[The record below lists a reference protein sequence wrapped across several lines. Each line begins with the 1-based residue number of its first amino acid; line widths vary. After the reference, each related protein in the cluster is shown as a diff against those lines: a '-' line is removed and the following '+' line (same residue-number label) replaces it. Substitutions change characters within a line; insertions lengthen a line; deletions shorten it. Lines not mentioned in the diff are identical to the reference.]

1 MDKLLKRLQEI
12 RERGLLWREASLGAV
27 DTEARTAE
35 LSFSSE
41 AEYKRWF
48 GVEILDH
55 SEGACN
61 LSRLNDGAALLW
73 NHNWNDQR
81 GVVESA
87 RIDSDK
93 KGRCIVRF
101 SRSPAGEQLMQDVA
115 DGIVTKVS
123 VGYMVHALKLMET
136 RNDDEDVYLITEWE
150 PYEVSLVSVPADTSV
165 GVGRSLEKTQEAGQ
179 EKREDNGNTFLRSDT
194 GNGAGKENKTEGLK
208 KMEKNLYDASGNFVR
223 AKVNEAGEIVEVLD
237 VLQKAGEAERAHAQ
251 MGADTERKRV
261 REITKLGE
269 EYGQRDLALKFIGDG
284 KTPEAFQRALLDA
297 LKERSA
303 KPASEA
309 TSPIIGL
316 TDGEIRRFSLFK
328 AVRALMPNASEAD
341 KDAAS
346 FEFACSRAAQD
357 MYGKEAKGIIIP
369 QDILDRAFNAGGA
382 GNSPTG
388 AQSGY
393 NLVDSPLLSGSFIEM
408 LRNRTT
414 IMRLAFVMGGLVG
427 NPDIPKQTGGATA
440 YWIGEGSDATE
451 GSPTIGQIGMS
462 PKTVGAYTDITR
474 KLMMQATPDAEGIVR
489 RDLVNALGQAID
501 YAGYYGSGAAG
512 EPRGLKNYSGI
523 NAKDFAAT
531 QPTYAELVEMET
543 LIAADNADVD
553 NMAYV
558 LNATGRGA
566 LKTTLKFSAAGSD
579 TVWEPG
585 GTVNGYRAE
594 VTNQLTT
601 GDYFFGNFGD
611 MVIGMWGG
619 LDVTVDPYALSKS
632 GGIRIIALQD
642 VDFVIRRLESF
653 CWGSASVS

>member
-27 DTEARTAE
+27 DAEARTAE

-48 GVEILDH
+48 GIEILDH
-55 SEGACN
+55 SEGACD

-93 KGRCIVRF
+93 KGRCLVRF
-101 SRSPAGEQLMQDVA
+101 SKSPLGEQLMQDVA

-165 GVGRSLEKTQEAGQ
+165 GVGRSAEKTHEAGTGKQ
-179 EKREDNGNTFLRSDT
+179 EDNGSTFSISAA
-194 GNGAGKENKTEGLK
+194 GAGAGTKNVTEDL
-208 KMEKNLYDASGNFVR
+208 KMEKNLFDANGNFVR
-223 AKVNEAGEIVEVLD
+223 AKVNEAGEIVEVLE
-237 VLQKAGEAERAHAQ
+237 VLQKAGDAERAHVK
-251 MGADTERKRV
+251 MGADNERNRV
-261 REITKLGE
+261 RSISEMGE
-269 EYGQRDLALKFIGDG
+269 KYNQKELALSFIKDG
-284 KTPEAFQRALLDA
+284 KTPDEFQRALLDE
-297 LKERSA
+297 LSKTGG
-303 KPASEA
+303 KPLNE
-309 TSPIIGL
+309 TRSPIIGL
-316 TDGEIRRFSLFK
+316 TDGEIRRFSIFK
-328 AVRALMPNASEAD
+328 AVRALLPNASQAD
-341 KDAAS
+341 KEAAA
-346 FEFACSRAAQD
+346 FEFECNRSAEEQ
-357 MYGKEAKGIIIP
+357 YGKQAKGIIIP

-393 NLVDSPLLSGSFIEM
+393 NLVDSPLMAGSFVEM

-427 NPDIPKQTGGATA
+427 NPEIPKQTGGATA
-440 YWIGEGSDATE
+440 YWIGEGSDATA
-451 GSPTIGQIGMS
+451 GTPTVGQIGMS

-474 KLMMQATPDAEGIVR
+474 RLMMQATPDAEGLVR

-501 YAGYYGSGAAG
+501 YAGYYGSGADNQPKG
-512 EPRGLKNYSGI
+512 IKNYSGI
-523 NAKDFAAT
+523 NAKDFSAT

-553 NMAYV
+553 SMAYV

-585 GTVNGYRAE
+585 GTINGYRAE

-611 MVIGMWGG
+611 MIVGLWGG
-619 LDVTVDPYALSKS
+619 LDLTVDPYALSKS

-642 VDFVIRRLESF
+642 VDFVLRRLESF
-653 CWGSASVS
+653 CWGSSSVS